1 MSPLCLTAQMQPY
14 MVITIKK
21 IQTFIKKKKAKQE
34 HAETN
39 QRGHTLTRS
48 PQLFSLREDL
58 CGSGSL
64 LKVIVSAYVCV

>member
-1 MSPLCLTAQMQPY
+1 MLYWMEKSKHSFT
-14 MVITIKK
+14 KK
-21 IQTFIKKKKAKQE
+21 KEKKKAKQE

-64 LKVIVSAYVCV
+64 LKVIVSAYVCVCERESSVH